1 VQAITSRAYGE
12 PSVIHSEKRSYWSR
26 AVRAFGAVMV
36 AADTSGVP
44 GDRRQAGYAAGRSAL
59 SNMVMSPPAAARLR
73 SSEQLAG
80 AGLAQ

>member
-26 AVRAFGAVMV
+26 AVRAFGVMV